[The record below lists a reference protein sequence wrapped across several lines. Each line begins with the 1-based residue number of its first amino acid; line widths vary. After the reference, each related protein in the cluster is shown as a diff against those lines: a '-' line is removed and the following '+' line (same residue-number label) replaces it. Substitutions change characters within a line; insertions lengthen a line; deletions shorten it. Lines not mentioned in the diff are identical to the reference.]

1 MKHTPVE
8 NFVIFVALLL
18 LYVQT
23 SAQHYLAAEGR
34 RGDSLKGRVLYAE
47 IGNAA
52 YDALG
57 KGYDPQPASPHPY
70 N

>member
-18 LYVQT
+18 LYLQT
-23 SAQHYLAAEGR
+23 SAQHYLAAEGT
-34 RGDSLKGRVLYAE
+34 GGGSLKGRVLYAE

-52 YDALG
+52 YDALK
-57 KGYDPQPASPHPY
+57 KGV
-70 N
+70 